1 MLIEKADMLDALLGN
16 IDVEKKKQGKMDSYG
31 DKDTEVDNE

>member
-16 IDVEKKKQGKMDSYG
+16 FAEMDLLTDAADG
-31 DKDTEVDNE
+31 NCEVAK